1 MDAGCSL
8 SNDCPCRRVMQG
20 TGRHESGHLCSK
32 SLIGN
37 DLSLCS
43 GSMTLLGKEASGHGL
58 AGDASPGGTPNPP
71 RDSGPADFR
80 RIWGVWDPQSATR
93 FWPCRLQADLG
104 CMGPPIRPGS
114 YAHDVSRQV
123 WGLRDPQSATS
134 AGRTRHPS
142 SWGRQRSRVSTFEGV
157 NAEAS
162 SIVFIR
168 GLPQDQHLVARRAGT
183 RG

>member
-8 SNDCPCRRVMQG
+8 SNDCLCRRVIQG

-32 SLIGN
+32 SWIGI
-37 DLSLCS
+37 DLSLCI

-80 RIWGVWDPQSATR
+80 RICGVWDPQSVPDRMRMTSRVR
-93 FWPCRLQADLG
+93 FGVSGTPN
-104 CMGPPIRPGS
+104 PPQVRDERDI
-114 YAHDVSRQV
+114 RQV
-123 WGLRDPQSATS
+123 GGVNVR
-134 AGRTRHPS
+134 GC
-142 SWGRQRSRVSTFEGV
+142 QRSRVSTFEGV